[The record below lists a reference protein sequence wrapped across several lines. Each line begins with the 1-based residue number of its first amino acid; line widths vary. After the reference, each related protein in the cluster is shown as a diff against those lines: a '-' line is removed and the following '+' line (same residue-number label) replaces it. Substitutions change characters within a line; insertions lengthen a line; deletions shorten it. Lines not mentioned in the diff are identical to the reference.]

1 MSTFQVAWNATT
13 KVVKVQKDGDAPG
26 AGFTDIG
33 SFDHVS
39 DPDDELGAGENHVLF
54 HHVRDLL
61 YLAGVENLQFI
72 EIQYPYLVG
81 ISASPAGPV
90 ALDNAAT
97 QQLTITFDPVTA
109 PNRTVSYVSSDITI
123 ATVSASGLITA
134 DAVNEGQTIITVTSE
149 EGGFT
154 DTVVV
159 DVAAV

>member
-1 MSTFQVAWNATT
+1 MPTFQVAWNATT
-13 KVVKVQKDGDAPG
+13 KVAKVQKDGDAPG

-33 SFDHVS
+33 SFDHANDV
-39 DPDDELGAGENHVLF
+39 DDGLGVDENHVIF

-61 YLAGVENLQFI
+61 YKATPSVQDMQSV

-90 ALDNAAT
+90 ALANSAT

-109 PNRTVSYVSSDITI
+109 PNRDVTYVSSDPTK

-134 DAVNEGQTIITVTSE
+134 HATNDGQTTITVTSA

-159 DVAAV
+159 NVA

>member
-1 MSTFQVAWNATT
+1 MSTFQVAWNPTT

-33 SFDHVS
+33 SFDHVN
-39 DPDDELGAGENHVLF
+39 DLQDELGIDENHVIY

-61 YLAGVENLQFI
+61 YKATPSVQNLQFV
-72 EIQYPYLVG
+72 EIQYPYLLG

-90 ALDNAAT
+90 ALANAAT

-109 PNRTVSYVSSDITI
+109 PNRTVSYVSSDPTI
-123 ATVSASGLITA
+123 ATVSSTGLITA
-134 DAVNEGQTIITVTSE
+134 DAANDGQAIITVTSE
-149 EGGFT
+149 EGGHT

-159 DVAAV
+159 NVA